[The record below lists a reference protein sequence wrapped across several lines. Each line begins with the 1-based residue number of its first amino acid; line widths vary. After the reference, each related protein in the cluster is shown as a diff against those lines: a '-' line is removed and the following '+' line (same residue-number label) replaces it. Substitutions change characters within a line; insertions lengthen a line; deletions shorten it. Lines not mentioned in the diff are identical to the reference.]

1 MPLDSVFDYLKTM
14 EVIFSV
20 MFGVIMV
27 FSLMFAMYYKH
38 NK

>member
-1 MPLDSVFDYLKTM
+1 MPLETMFDHLKTM

-27 FSLMFAMYYKH
+27 LSLMFAMYYKS